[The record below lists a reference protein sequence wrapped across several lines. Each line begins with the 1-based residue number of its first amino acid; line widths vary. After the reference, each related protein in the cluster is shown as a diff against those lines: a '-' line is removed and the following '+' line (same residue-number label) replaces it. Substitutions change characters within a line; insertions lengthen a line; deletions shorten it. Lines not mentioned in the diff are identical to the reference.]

1 MSIGSLTTLAIEREK
16 APPQTVAKGGSAG
29 AANGQLPQTFK
40 DALTSAIPTEPLA
53 AYTAAIGL
61 LTGISASSGKYLPF
75 RWSAFALFLI
85 ITGVSVELSYTLK
98 RKSPGPVGV
107 TAANAAADNPHP
119 KPPRTIPALEIFAA
133 LLAATAWG
141 LAMPGSALNTQLT
154 GNVATISAGAIAI
167 GGAAILAL
175 VSLFLPKASKT
186 TTATKAPQPAP
197 AQ

>member
-16 APPQTVAKGGSAG
+16 APPQTVAKGGGAG
-29 AANGQLPQTFK
+29 AGNGQLPQTFK

-61 LTGISASSGKYLPF
+61 LTGIAASSGKYLPF

-85 ITGVSVELSYTLK
+85 ITGVSVEVSYTLK

-107 TAANAAADNPHP
+107 TAPNPAAGHPHP
-119 KPPRTIPALEIFAA
+119 KPRTIPALEIFAA

-167 GGAAILAL
+167 GGAAVLAL
-175 VSLFLPKASKT
+175 VSLFLPKASKSI
-186 TTATKAPQPAP
+186 TTAKPLQPAP
-197 AQ
+197 A